1 MTNGRAKKS
10 CLAGSKVDFQGFIPP
25 TVSVL
30 ATNFLL
36 FTCLLGIAYIVASVF
51 KNAKLT
57 AVKEEQTH
65 SQIKSQSLRD
75 SLCPHFENN
84 TVHENR
90 TIQPLRK
97 TVLNTQ
103 LNNYALNCSSI
114 IFVWSTTK
122 GSIK

>member
-10 CLAGSKVDFQGFIPP
+10 CLAGSEVDFQGFIPP

-36 FTCLLGIAYIVASVF
+36 FTWLLGIAYIVASVF
-51 KNAKLT
+51 KNATLT
-57 AVKEEQTH
+57 GVKEEQMH

-84 TVHENR
+84 TWK
-90 TIQPLRK
+90 Q
-97 TVLNTQ
+97 
-103 LNNYALNCSSI
+103 NN
-114 IFVWSTTK
+114 STPNPSEKQHYTLYTAE
-122 GSIK
+122 

>member
-1 MTNGRAKKS
+1 MAEPRS

-36 FTCLLGIAYIVASVF
+36 FTWLLGIAYIVASVF

-75 SLCPHFENN
+75 SLYALWKQYMKTEQFNL
-84 TVHENR
+84 
-90 TIQPLRK
+90 QPLRK
-97 TVLNTQ
+97 TALNTQ
-103 LNNYALNCSSI
+103 LKI
-114 IFVWSTTK
+114 ILLTVHLSFLC
-122 GSIK
+122 GQP